1 MLRPNIQQKNSIKSN
16 IYNYGRNKSLALSL
30 FCCLLLSSK
39 IVAQDT
45 TSIRKQQPKDSVHH
59 HHYKITQVYCKLKTT
74 HGHLQNEKFYVY
86 CKDKIIHEFSIP
98 DFITEYYFPID
109 IENWHID
116 DELFLGIENIKGHLY
131 HFKRRKRE
139 DGVYEYDLIID
150 IEKIKKRH
158 H

>member
-1 MLRPNIQQKNSIKSN
+1 MLRPNIQQNNSIKSN
-16 IYNYGRNKSLALSL
+16 DYNYGRNKRLALSI
-30 FCCLLLSSK
+30 FCCLLISSK
-39 IVAQDT
+39 TIAQDT
-45 TSIRKQQPKDSVHH
+45 TLVKKQPPKDSVH
-59 HHYKITQVYCKLKTT
+59 HHYKITQVYCKLKTV
-74 HGHLQNEKFYVY
+74 HGHLQNEQFYIY
-86 CKDKIIHEFSIP
+86 CKDKIILEFNIP

-131 HFKRRKRE
+131 HFKKRKRE
-139 DGVYEYDLIID
+139 DGIYEYDLIID

>member
-1 MLRPNIQQKNSIKSN
+1 MMLFIFSV
-16 IYNYGRNKSLALSL
+16 
-30 FCCLLLSSK
+30 LLTTSK
-39 IVAQDT
+39 ILGQDT
-45 TSIRKQQPKDSVHH
+45 TVAKKQQPKDSVH

-98 DFITEYYFPID
+98 DFITEYYFPVD